1 MPLKVIAD
9 YRELLVDIFFAIII
23 TIGFDGFLR
32 EFFIKNIRGI
42 NAFDIPSIINIFSD
56 NDKLIGISFFFVS
69 YFWVISHWVF
79 YHELIAKYPYY
90 NQWKFFVDVTLFSI
104 MFVLI
109 NISYETYNYKI
120 AELFILLLAIWYFLA
135 CLWHLSDK
143 GLRPLRRYTHQHMYR
158 MLTYS
163 ILLVLLYDPLSVA
176 QTIPSY
182 RYLVMGGVI
191 VATILWSAD
200 RLYKFMSR
208 DYREYNATC
217 AYVKGYPDWNERKGT
232 LILERH
238 LMKANIEEP
247 EEKKDRITFKSK
259 VGTEKIVILAEN
271 VIAVRSGI
279 LPERSS
285 KYGLMLQIECSN
297 ARIVLEL
304 SDQIIANA
312 RIVLDLSDQVIE
324 GHSGVKKGILEMSKD
339 NRKEIFR
346 L

>member
-1 MPLKVIAD
+1 MPLKIIAD

-23 TIGFDGFLR
+23 TIGFDGFLH
-32 EFFIKNIRGI
+32 EFFIDNIKGL
-42 NAFDIPSIINIFSD
+42 NTFDIPSIINFLSV
-56 NDKLIGISFFFVS
+56 NDKLIGISFFFVA

-104 MFVLI
+104 MFILI
-109 NISYETYNYKI
+109 NISYEAYNYKI
-120 AELFILLLAIWYFLA
+120 AELFVLLLAIWYFFA

-143 GLRPLRRYTHQHMYR
+143 GLRPLGRYIIPHMYR
-158 MLTYS
+158 MLTFS
-163 ILLVLLYDPLSVA
+163 FLLVLLYDPLSVA

-182 RYLVMGGVI
+182 QYLVKGGVI
-191 VATILWSAD
+191 VAMTVLSAD

-208 DYREYNATC
+208 DLREYTC
-217 AYVKGYPDWNERKGT
+217 SYVEGYPGWNFQRKGT

-238 LMKANIEEP
+238 RMKANIEKDK
-247 EEKKDRITFKSK
+247 EKKDRITFKPK
-259 VGTEKIVILAEN
+259 DDTGEIVILAEN

-279 LPERSS
+279 SSKRSS
-285 KYGLMLQIECSN
+285 EYGLMLQIECSNVNGVN

-304 SDQIIANA
+304 SDQII
-312 RIVLDLSDQVIE
+312 E
-324 GHSGVKKGILEMSKD
+324 GDSGVKKGILEMSKD

>member
-1 MPLKVIAD
+1 MPLKIIAD

-23 TIGFDGFLR
+23 TIGFDGFLHK
-32 EFFIKNIRGI
+32 FFIDNIKGL
-42 NAFDIPSIINIFSD
+42 NTFDIPSIINFLSV
-56 NDKLIGISFFFVS
+56 NDKLIGISFFFVA

-104 MFVLI
+104 MFILI
-109 NISYETYNYKI
+109 NISYEAYNNEI
-120 AELFILLLAIWYFLA
+120 AELFVLLLAIWYFFA

-143 GLRPLRRYTHQHMYR
+143 GLRPLGRYIIPHMYR
-158 MLTYS
+158 MLTFS
-163 ILLVLLYDPLSVA
+163 FLLVLLYDPLSVA

-182 RYLVMGGVI
+182 QYLVKGGVI
-191 VATILWSAD
+191 VAMTVLSAD

-208 DYREYNATC
+208 DLREYTC
-217 AYVKGYPDWNERKGT
+217 SYVEGYPGWNFQRKGT

-238 LMKANIEEP
+238 RMKANIEKDK
-247 EEKKDRITFKSK
+247 EKKDRITFKPK
-259 VGTEKIVILAEN
+259 DDTGEIVILAEN

-279 LPERSS
+279 SSKRSS
-285 KYGLMLQIECSN
+285 EYGLMLQIECSN
-297 ARIVLEL
+297 VNGANARIVLEL
-304 SDQIIANA
+304 TDQII
-312 RIVLDLSDQVIE
+312 E
-324 GHSGVKKGILEMSKD
+324 GDSGVKKGILEMSKD